1 MKFIFIRHSKTDRN
15 PQIPITC
22 WGLADEGIELAKEL
36 SHKDVIKDLDVVY
49 ASFQTKALETA
60 VLLAKPNAIPIRADD
75 RLTEVTS
82 FTGPFE
88 EDFDL
93 YTKNVHDYYSG
104 ELARISGGETK
115 AEALER
121 FNTAL
126 ESIAITESNKEFV
139 GIITHGN
146 ILTLFSALY
155 KGVDCYELHTK
166 IKQPDVAVFNWD
178 EKQFESFFGE
188 LLR

>member
-15 PQIPITC
+15 PQVPILC
-22 WGLADEGIELAKEL
+22 WGLAESGIKLAEEL
-36 SHKDVIKDLDVVY
+36 SHKDVIKNMDVVY

-60 VLLAKPNAIPIRADD
+60 VLLAKPNAIPIKADD

-93 YTKNVHDYYSG
+93 YTKNVHDYYAG
-104 ELARISGGETK
+104 TLERISGGETQV
-115 AEALER
+115 EALER

-126 ESIAITESNKEFV
+126 SSIAATEHDKEFV

-155 KGVDCYELHTK
+155 KDVDCYELHTQ
-166 IKQPDVAVFNWD
+166 IKQPDVAVFDWN
-178 EKQFESFFGE
+178 EKKFDTFFGE
-188 LLR
+188 L

>member
-15 PQIPITC
+15 PQVPIIC
-22 WGLADEGIELAKEL
+22 WGLAGDGIALAEEL
-36 SHKDVIKDLDVVY
+36 SGKDVIKNLDVVY

-60 VLLAKPNAIPIRADD
+60 VILAKPNAIPIKADD

-88 EDFDL
+88 KDFDV
-93 YTKNVHDYYSG
+93 YTKNVHDYYTDD
-104 ELARISGGETK
+104 LARIAGGETK
-115 AEALER
+115 AEALQR
-121 FNTAL
+121 FNGAL
-126 ESIAITESNKEFV
+126 EAIAAVESDKEYV

-155 KGVDCYELHTK
+155 KDVDCYELHTK

-178 EKQFESFFGE
+178 EKKFESFFGE
-188 LLR
+188 L